1 MSESLFDD
9 LFGGEERA
17 AETAEAPDWPKPPKG
32 GAVIW
37 DIETGPEP
45 DDVLESLFE
54 FDPATAKDFA
64 LIGAEFDPTAVKTG
78 TMKDPAKIAAKINA
92 ARESHERAVANAVAG
107 VEKAREDAW
116 TTFRERAPL
125 SALTGR
131 VLAIGYQWDGA
142 DGPVTRLTGFVDRE
156 PPECM
161 LQAGV
166 LESYVLEMFWAQVQT
181 AIAED
186 VRLVGHN
193 VYQFDLPFLVR
204 RSWRLGVSIPAGVFT
219 FSGGRWQWAR
229 CFIDTMTAWSCGI
242 YGERV
247 KLDRL
252 GQFFGTARKLDGV
265 SGGDF
270 HKLFHGTRKERDR
283 AAEYLTADLA
293 ATTEVARKMGVI

>member
-1 MSESLFDD
+1 MNESPFDD
-9 LFGGEERA
+9 LFGGGEERA
-17 AETAEAPDWPKPPKG
+17 AETAESPDWPKPPKG
-32 GAVIW
+32 SAVIW

-142 DGPVTRLTGFVDRE
+142 DGPVTRLTGFIDRDS
-156 PPECM
+156 
-161 LQAGV
+161 
-166 LESYVLEMFWAQVQT
+166 ESDLLEMFWAQVQ
-181 AIAED
+181 ASLAED
-186 VRLVGHN
+186 VRLIGHN
-193 VYQFDLPFLVR
+193 VYHFDLPFLVR
-204 RSWRLGVSIPAGVFT
+204 RSWRLGVSIPPGVFT

-229 CFIDTMTAWSCGI
+229 CFVDTMTAWGCGV
-242 YGERV
+242 YGERI

-252 GQFFGTARKLDGV
+252 GQFLETARKLDGV

-270 HKLFHGTRKERDR
+270 HKLFHGTPEERDR

-293 ATTEVARKMGVI
+293 ATAEVARKMGVI